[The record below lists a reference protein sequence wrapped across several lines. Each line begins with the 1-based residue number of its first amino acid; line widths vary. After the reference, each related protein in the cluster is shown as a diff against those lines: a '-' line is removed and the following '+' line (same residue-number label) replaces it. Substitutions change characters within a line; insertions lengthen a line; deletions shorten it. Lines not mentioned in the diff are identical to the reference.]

1 MKKIDWLKYVTTF
14 VLTAGI
20 FVTVILITNTVNQK
34 KFAELKLIQDKIS
47 IDLLSSET
55 QFALLK
61 QSECTADGN
70 SILAPQIGELGER
83 LSKMEQDLGIDDDRV
98 IQLKKYYSL
107 LQIKDYLLM
116 KELSQKC
123 AVKPITIVYFYNNTC
138 SDCGKQGD
146 VLTALRIKYPELRV
160 YSFNADLDLSAITTF
175 QTVTKTDGIT
185 YPAIVMNN
193 RVYSG
198 FQPIENIEKIITELK
213 KIPTEQNK
221 KDIKSK
227 NNKYE

>member
-146 VLTALRIKYPELRV
+146 VLTALRIK
-160 YSFNADLDLSAITTF
+160 
-175 QTVTKTDGIT
+175 
-185 YPAIVMNN
+185 
-193 RVYSG
+193 
-198 FQPIENIEKIITELK
+198 
-213 KIPTEQNK
+213 
-221 KDIKSK
+221 
-227 NNKYE
+227 